1 MGTAEALGSATGAI
15 IAGVLVDRVPL
26 RPLLNAQAAIYITAG
41 VLAGALI
48 ARHRAEY
55 PPESA
60 VTPSALPPMAAPAPR
75 RSRSRRSN
83 QRRHRMRP
91 VS

>member
-41 VLAGALI
+41 VLAAALI
-48 ARHRAEY
+48 ARHRAGY
-55 PPESA
+55 SPESA
-60 VTPSALPPMAAPAPR
+60 VTGTL
-75 RSRSRRSN
+75 
-83 QRRHRMRP
+83 
-91 VS
+91 